1 LPEEEA
7 YAGRWVKGET
17 VMRRVSPEGD
27 NLSITVRKEV
37 RSVLRRGHAHVNF
50 EDAVLDFP
58 QEQRGIVLQ
67 GLPYSAWQVLEHM
80 RITQRSHLDFA
91 NHYFSDQPQLLKQLR
106 WPRDYWIKQTIPP
119 SDDAW
124 GISVKGVID
133 DREAFLKLLDDA
145 TDLTLTK
152 PPAPGKHRNLLRI
165 ALQIADHN
173 AYHIGQLVMIR
184 RLLGVW
190 KT

>member
-1 LPEEEA
+1 MGHA
-7 YAGRWVKGET
+7 SSDRN
-17 VMRRVSPEGD
+17 
-27 NLSITVRKEV
+27 NLSITVRKELK
-37 RSVLRRGHAHVNF
+37 SVLRRGHAHATF
-50 EDAVLDFP
+50 EDAVRAFP

-67 GLPYSAWQVLEHM
+67 GLPYSAWQVVEHM
-80 RITQRSHLDFA
+80 RVTQRSHLDFA
-91 NHYFSDQPQLLKQLR
+91 NQHFSDQPQLLKQLR

-124 GISVKGVID
+124 GISVTGVID
-133 DREAFLKLLDDA
+133 DRESFLKLLDDA
-145 TDLTLTK
+145 TDLNLTK
-152 PPAPGKHRNLLRI
+152 PPAPGKHRNLLRLG
-165 ALQIADHN
+165 LQIADHN